1 MAVALA
7 VFAHPD
13 DMEFVASGTLL
24 RLQRAG
30 YEIHCLAVANGC
42 CGSSVH
48 GREETARVR
57 WTEAQEACRLVGF
70 TLHESLV
77 NDIEVFYE
85 RATLARVAALF
96 RRVAPEVL
104 LTHSPSD
111 YMEDHENACR
121 LAVSAAFCRGMRNMP
136 TDPPTPAVDGPVTV
150 YHAQPHGNRDPLGAE
165 VRPTHFVDVGGEVLE
180 QKAAMLA
187 CHRSQRTWLDES
199 GPPRRGDDARADGR
213 SAGSD
218 SSRTRRLAA
227 AGPARCPGADPLRQ
241 PWPVLSPPRLHR
253 GPGVSECRRG
263 LFGLPGPGRS
273 FSRPRLGTALAV
285 RSRMVGTRYSVKA
298 RASS

>member
-1 MAVALA
+1 MASALA

-13 DMEFVASGTLL
+13 DMEIVAAGTLL

-48 GREETARVR
+48 GREETVRVR
-57 WTEAQEACRLVGF
+57 RAEAQEACRLAGF

-85 RATLARVAALF
+85 RGSLGRVAALV
-96 RRVAPEVL
+96 RQVAPDVL

-111 YMEDHENACR
+111 YMEDHENTCR

-136 TDPPTPAVDGPVTV
+136 TDPPTAAVSRPVTV
-150 YHAQPHGNRDPLGAE
+150 YHSQPHGNRDPLGAV

-180 QKAAMLA
+180 KKTAMLA
-187 CHRSQRTWLDES
+187 CHRSQQDWLDES
-199 GPPRRGDDARADGR
+199 QGFGSYLETMRGLMREVGAWSGR
-213 SAGSD
+213 FEHAEGW
-218 SSRTRRLAA
+218 RRRLALGFCA
-227 AGPARCPGADPLRQ
+227 PDADPLA
-241 PWPVLSPPRLHR
+241 
-253 GPGVSECRRG
+253 
-263 LFGLPGPGRS
+263 
-273 FSRPRLGTALAV
+273 TALA
-285 RSRMVGTRYSVKA
+285 
-298 RASS
+298 SSCLRT

>member
-1 MAVALA
+1 MPVALA
-7 VFAHPD
+7 VFSHPD

-24 RLQRAG
+24 RLQRVG

-57 WTEAQEACRLVGF
+57 RAEAQEACRLVGF

-77 NDIEVFYE
+77 SDIEVFYE

-111 YMEDHENACR
+111 YMEDHENTCR

-136 TDPPTPAVDGPVTV
+136 TDPPTPPVDGPVTV

-199 GPPRRGDDARADGR
+199 QGLASYVETMRGLMREVGEWSGR
-213 SAGSD
+213 FAHAEGW
-218 SSRTRRLAA
+218 RRRLALGFCA
-227 AGPARCPGADPLRQ
+227 PAADPLA
-241 PWPVLSPPRLHR
+241 
-253 GPGVSECRRG
+253 
-263 LFGLPGPGRS
+263 
-273 FSRPRLGTALAV
+273 TALA
-285 RSRMVGTRYSVKA
+285 
-298 RASS
+298 SSCLRT

>member
-13 DMEFVASGTLL
+13 DMELVAAGTLL
-24 RLQRAG
+24 RLQRVG

-42 CGSSVH
+42 CGSSVY
-48 GREETARVR
+48 GPEETVSVR
-57 WTEAQEACRLVGF
+57 RAEAQEASGLAGF

-85 RATLARVAALF
+85 RGTLARIAALV
-96 RRVAPEVL
+96 RRVAPDVL

-121 LAVSAAFCRGMRNMP
+121 LAVSAAFVRGMRNMP
-136 TDPPTPAVDGPVTV
+136 TDPPTPAVDRPVTV
-150 YHAQPHGNRDPLGAE
+150 YHAQPHGNRDPLGAV

-187 CHRSQRTWLDES
+187 CHRSQQQWLDES
-199 GPPRRGDDARADGR
+199 QGFASYLDAMRGLMREVGEWSGRFEHAEGWRRRLTLGFCAPDADP
-213 SAGSD
+213 
-218 SSRTRRLAA
+218 LAA
-227 AGPARCPGADPLRQ
+227 ALASSCLRTESIGARA
-241 PWPVLSPPRLHR
+241 
-253 GPGVSECRRG
+253 
-263 LFGLPGPGRS
+263 GRS
-273 FSRPRLGTALAV
+273 
-285 RSRMVGTRYSVKA
+285 
-298 RASS
+298 